1 MLLSQEIIIQ
11 SVKLDHEKT
20 IIIKKAKK
28 KKKKPPPQKKE
39 QKQTKIKTHRE
50 GENIKH

>member
-28 KKKKPPPQKKE
+28 KKKSHPPKKKNKNKQK
-39 QKQTKIKTHRE
+39 
-50 GENIKH
+50 

>member
-28 KKKKPPPQKKE
+28 KKKAIPPKKE